1 MTHTSHIPR
10 PPRNSSR
17 KRFSRTTL
25 TLGALTAAALGLAG
39 CASAADADQVSDEGV
54 TKITVATSGLVKPYT
69 FFDENDEL
77 TGFDI
82 ETLRLVDEK
91 LDDIS
96 FDFQPTEF
104 EALFAGL
111 DSGRFDAVANNLS
124 TTKERQEKYDFT
136 VPYIEAQ
143 FGIGTQA
150 GDSSVTSIDE
160 LAGKKTYGQP
170 GLNYT
175 KILEA
180 YNENHSDKP
189 IQIEYTESDLQTQF
203 NNLATGAVDF
213 IFSERIVFNGYA
225 EKAGL
230 DLEFHEL
237 DGQKLSDEY
246 GTSLQSAFAFSRAT
260 DQTAVVEQVNVALNE
275 LLEDGALAALS
286 EEFFDG
292 LDVTPKS

>member
-1 MTHTSHIPR
+1 MPHHHRTRAARLP
-10 PPRNSSR
+10 
-17 KRFSRTTL
+17 RTTL
-25 TLGALTAAALGLAG
+25 AVGALGIVALGLSA
-39 CASAADADQVSDEGV
+39 CAPSSGEAASDDGV
-54 TKITVATSGLVKPYT
+54 TTVTVATSGLVKPYT
-69 FFDENDEL
+69 FVDDNDKL
-77 TGFDI
+77 TGYDI

-91 LDDIS
+91 LDDIA
-96 FDFQPTEF
+96 FDFQVTEF

-124 TTKERQEKYDFT
+124 TTQERQEKYDFT

-143 FGIGTQA
+143 FGIVTQPGA
-150 GDSSVTSIDE
+150 DEITSIDQ
-160 LAGKKTYGQP
+160 LAGQKTYGQP

-180 YNENHSDKP
+180 YNEDHPDEP
-189 IQIEYTESDLQTQF
+189 IQIEYTESDLQTQY

-213 IFSERIVFNGYA
+213 IFNERVVFSGYA

-246 GTSLQSAFAFSRAT
+246 GTSLRSAFAFSRAT
-260 DQTAVVEQVNVALNE
+260 DQSAVVEEIDGVLNE
-275 LLEDGALAALS
+275 LLEDGTLS
-286 EEFFDG
+286 ELSKEFFDG
-292 LDVTPKS
+292 LDVTPKN